1 MTGRTKPKT
10 LRRNLVF
17 KSNSNHVQI
26 TLLTTVGA
34 DQCQSSPQTKETM
47 NHKDVKYGILL
58 TREQLDFLKDDHQGF
73 HRMKALD
80 TFLSLAAI
88 EPFHYE
94 KKNFSADLGIGQFA
108 ISKVEL
114 AELWHCDRKTVQ
126 KMIDLFNEVGIL
138 TSVANNRTTI
148 HTIHCISSW
157 LVDGQQAPIRN
168 PHYMRTPP
176 YRFRRQEMKAS
187 APVMQ
192 PIVPDEANNTSLYIG
207 RGAGGTGC
215 GDNGKQNVV
224 TSEPVKGEVPAD
236 QANATSTSFGDNG
249 NSHPQSQTSNNPVL
263 SLADANDDER
273 EKNMLPPYEGDGQL
287 PEDYL
292 EPLDEHY
299 SNLPPE
305 ADETHVTSN
314 NTTLCDT
321 SNILNSLQGIDEDE
335 GSTNPLVSQTPN
347 IVAADAFDNAES
359 ALYGSD

>member
-1 MTGRTKPKT
+1 
-10 LRRNLVF
+10 
-17 KSNSNHVQI
+17 
-26 TLLTTVGA
+26 
-34 DQCQSSPQTKETM
+34 M

-58 TREQLDFLKDDHQGF
+58 TKEQLDFLKDDNQGF

-168 PHYMRTPP
+168 PNYMRNPP
-176 YRFRRQEMKAS
+176 YRFHKQVMIFS
-187 APVMQ
+187 ATVMLSS
-192 PIVPDEANNTSLYIG
+192 VPDEANDNSHLYIG

-249 NSHPQSQTSNNPVL
+249 NSHPQSQTSNNPVS

-273 EKNMLPPYEGDGQL
+273 EKNMLPPYGEDGQL

-292 EPLDEHY
+292 EQLDEHY
-299 SNLPPE
+299 DNLPPE
-305 ADETHVTSN
+305 ADETYITSDDAKSGNTPSKPN
-314 NTTLCDT
+314 N
-321 SNILNSLQGIDEDE
+321 QEGIHIDE
-335 GSTNPLVSQTPN
+335 GSTALPASPIPN
-347 IVAADAFDNAES
+347 AVAADTTDTTDCHQC
-359 ALYGSD
+359 GDD